1 MIGNRKRVWRMSA
14 GFALALLL
22 VLAVLAPFGASMA
35 GDGGVGGGIPI
46 VGHDSG
52 GINCVTP
59 DTNAVLLDG
68 SSVIVSPWLIWLL

>member
-1 MIGNRKRVWRMSA
+1 MIGNRKRFWRVGA

-35 GDGGVGGGIPI
+35 GDGGIGGGIPI
-46 VGHDSG
+46 VGGDSG

-59 DTNAVLLDG
+59 DTSTVPDY